1 MATIDLTAP
10 APQQEGTLEAL
21 PRRISLTLP
30 ELQLLADR
38 AGGGAPLPFELSQP
52 GPSDA
57 LSDRLGQSPAGGE
70 DEAYVAA
77 VGSLHDPA
85 ESLARRGLLGDD
97 GPDAGVVGALGLLAT
112 PRVAVDIEVVVNG
125 LHAKAWHRQ
134 SDEAVATLAT
144 SDGIVFELA
153 WFEAP
158 AWPTE
163 LARVAVVPEDVEL
176 AKSAV
181 PTSVD
186 LPFGLLEASGEAVRS
201 HRTDL
206 VPVVVSSHGGQSYDE
221 AGEALDAGT
230 VGTVVTALGNET
242 HGRLRALVADVSRSG
257 APVVGVVSWVLVN
270 DGWRSLTGHRVGD
283 ERRVAVRSVEP
294 ADLAP
299 TLAPVLAEVT
309 R

>member
-10 APQQEGTLEAL
+10 APEPDGTLEAL
-21 PRRISLTLP
+21 PRRLSLTLP

-38 AGGGAPLPFELSQP
+38 AGGAPLPFELSQP
-52 GPSDA
+52 GPTDS
-57 LSDRLGQSPAGGE
+57 LTNRLGQSPAGGE

-85 ESLARRGLLGDD
+85 ESLTRRGLLSDD
-97 GPDAGVVGALGLLAT
+97 GPDAGIVGALGLLAT
-112 PRVAVDIEVVVNG
+112 PRIAVDIEVVVDG

-134 SDEAVATLAT
+134 SDDAVAALAT

-158 AWPTE
+158 AWPAE
-163 LARVAVVPEDVEL
+163 LARVPVVPEDIEL

-181 PTSVD
+181 PAATD
-186 LPFGLLEASGEAVRS
+186 LPFGLLEAGGEAVRS

-221 AGEALDAGT
+221 SGNTLDAGA
-230 VGTVVTALGNET
+230 VSSIVTAIGNET
-242 HGRLRALVADVSRSG
+242 HGRMRVLVADVSRPG

-270 DGWRSLTGHRVGD
+270 DGWRSLAGHHDGD
-283 ERRVAVRSVEP
+283 ERRVAVRRVEP

-299 TLAPVLAEVT
+299 ALAPVLAEVT
-309 R
+309 L